1 MAAVLRRLGRA
12 RVAAGL
18 AATAAAGVAV
28 AACTSAAGS
37 GLSPQA
43 SLQGSYEATI
53 TRALPSVV
61 EISAGGTTGSGVVFD
76 NRGDVV
82 TNAHVVGKSTTF
94 EVRSSVVSQTMK
106 ARLVGVFTPDDLA
119 VIKVGKGSGQL
130 RPVRWAN
137 SDQAQVGQIVLAMG
151 SPYGLTDSV
160 TQGIVSAT
168 GRTVTG
174 PDIPGHP
181 PTMIVNAL
189 QTSAAINPG
198 NSGGALVL
206 LTGQVLGIPTLTAT
220 DPKLG
225 GRVEGIG
232 FAIPA
237 NTAVSIARQ
246 LITGGKVTR
255 SDRASLDIAGETH
268 VNAEHVPDGVA
279 VTQAL
284 PGGAAAAAGI
294 RTGDVIAGLAGQP
307 TPDIATLDN
316 RLLDFRPGH
325 RVTVEVLRSGN
336 PRQLTVR
343 LASLG
348 SPSPRPRTTSPAPRT
363 TSPANR
369 KPGPADRKKSPAP
382 SRSPGRNRS
391 SPRASRG

>member
-43 SLQGSYEATI
+43 SLQSSYEATI

-94 EVRSSVVSQTMK
+94 EVAVGRWS
-106 ARLVGVFTPDDLA
+106 ARREGQARRRLHPRRPGRDQ
-119 VIKVGKGSGQL
+119 GRKGLGQL

-336 PRQLTVR
+336 PRQLAVR

-369 KPGPADRKKSPAP
+369 KPGPANRKKSPAP